1 MTQTP
6 VTCSNWNDG
15 SAYVSVTGIAP
26 SYTYLWSTEATTAQI
41 DNLIEGTYSV
51 TVSDG
56 NCSITDSITVGLG
69 VAPADSMSPEMC
81 YVSVDNTGFN
91 RVVLRPLANNLVNEY
106 VILRQSSSNLYT
118 PLDTLDAN
126 TLTYIDSTSNP
137 AVQAE
142 RYKKGAIDARGN
154 YSDTSDYHKTVHL
167 TMSLGVN
174 GEVNLI
180 WNQYEGYQVSDYLIY
195 RGNSASNM
203 NMIGMIAGNNISYT
217 DLSPPSGF
225 LQYQIRAFAQNC
237 NPITSYSAMILPDT
251 LESNIIDHN
260 NVPSSALSVNI
271 TSQNPSCPTCNDGY
285 AFASA
290 SSGTL
295 PYLYNWS
302 NGTSGAFNASLGVGT
317 YIVLYFRCSWK
328 YSNSHGDTNI
338 FICTNHR
345 LYRSIS
351 N

>member
-1 MTQTP
+1 M
-6 VTCSNWNDG
+6 
-15 SAYVSVTGIAP
+15 
-26 SYTYLWSTEATTAQI
+26 
-41 DNLIEGTYSV
+41 
-51 TVSDG
+51 
-56 NCSITDSITVGLG
+56 
-69 VAPADSMSPEMC
+69 
-81 YVSVDNTGFN
+81 SVDNTGFN

-142 RYKKGAIDARGN
+142 RYKVSAIDACGN
-154 YSDTSDYHKTVHL
+154 NSDTSDYHKTVHL

-237 NPITSYSAMILPDT
+237 NPITGYSAMVLPDT

-260 NVPSSALSVNI
+260 NVPTSGLTINI
-271 TSQNPSCPTCNDGY
+271 TSQNPSCPTCNNGY
-285 AFASA
+285 AVASVQME
-290 SSGTL
+290 
-295 PYLYNWS
+295 YHH
-302 NGTSGAFNASLGVGT
+302 
-317 YIVLYFRCSWK
+317 I
-328 YSNSHGDTNI
+328 I
-338 FICTNHR
+338 ICGQIQLLAH
-345 LYRSIS
+345 
-351 N
+351 